1 MKMPMYTNAIVVTR
15 FDNFL
20 EFLVRLGLVDAS
32 TPVYKRVDRN
42 LVKGKTVIGKVPSHI
57 ACFADSIVNI
67 QFRQQRD
74 KPWDS
79 NQLETDVLCDRFI
92 AAHEY
97 VVTATNRIYREQ
109 TNDSARHRD
118 LSELDAGTDEES

>member
-1 MKMPMYTNAIVVTR
+1 MKTPVYTNAIVVTR

-20 EFLVRLGLVDAS
+20 EFLVTVGIVAKD

-57 ACFADSIVNI
+57 ACFADSVINI
-67 QFRQQRD
+67 QFRQERRTERED
-74 KPWDS
+74 D
-79 NQLETDVLCDRFI
+79 QLATETLVDRFI

-97 VVTATNRIYREQ
+97 VVTAVNRIYREQ
-109 TNDSARHRD
+109 TNVGIGHRD
-118 LSELDAGTDEES
+118 VSELDAGTDKES

>member
-1 MKMPMYTNAIVVTR
+1 MKKPAYSNAIVVTR

-20 EFLVRLGLVDAS
+20 EFLVAMNLVAAD

-67 QFRQQRD
+67 QFRQRRN
-74 KPWDS
+74 KEWDGD
-79 NQLETDVLCDRFI
+79 QLESDVLCERFI

-97 VVTATNRIYREQ
+97 VVTAVNRIYREQ
-109 TNDSARHRD
+109 VNDSTGHRD
-118 LSELDAGTDEES
+118 VSELDAGTDEES